1 MGHKLNRFEALALL
15 TRSEKERGQILS
27 RYRKSQ
33 FKSLVLGETAL
44 HRSYVLVIIEL
55 LFALDEE
62 DVVALAEDNMPGID
76 ANTLHPAADNLSS
89 LSLG

>member
-1 MGHKLNRFEALALL
+1 MRRQLNRFEALALL
-15 TRSEKERGQILS
+15 TKAEKERGQILS

-33 FKSLVLGETAL
+33 FKSLVLGQTAL

-55 LFALDEE
+55 FFALDEE

-76 ANTLHPAADNLSS
+76 ANTLHPTTDNLAN